1 MKTTLLVVSATVI
14 VVAIFGLSIGS
25 SPEPAGAFAA
35 LDAELRQR
43 GMELES
49 DQYASIVELRQ
60 LNLSQ
65 QVDEADLVVR
75 IAIESVSDPLWN
87 SVDGSEFDVDLSRKL
102 VVVPNQYRTVK
113 ATIIEIFKGYDQS
126 ADHVKFAPIEFR
138 VFGSGL
144 NVDSAVYLDVP
155 EGPVV
160 ASQLSGDFEEGLEK
174 LVFLRWQDLFHF
186 GAEDNPVHTLALAEY
201 FRGAWTYTQDGL
213 VNVVDNRRDVSK
225 PNVLNG
231 LIVSARDNG
240 PVIENLEA
248 QFSTAIFPLGTP
260 GGQFVD
266 ANEPPRTDVPD
277 STAGNDFHLEFD
289 GSRIRC
295 VGADCA
301 PGAREWTVLSDSEA
315 PSR

>member
-1 MKTTLLVVSATVI
+1 MKTLLLVVSAI
-14 VVAIFGLSIGS
+14 MVAVAVASLFVGS
-25 SPEPAGAFAA
+25 SPEQAGAFAA

-75 IAIESVSDPLWN
+75 IAIDSVSDPVWN
-87 SVDGSEFDVDLSRKL
+87 SVEGTE
-102 VVVPNQYRTVK
+102 YRTVK
-113 ATIIEIFKGYDQS
+113 ATITEVFKGYDPT
-126 ADHVKFAPIEFR
+126 ADHVKFAQVEFR

-144 NVDSAVYLDVP
+144 NVDSAAYLDVP

-186 GAEDNPVHTLALAEY
+186 GAEDEPIRTLALAEY

-213 VNVVDNRRDVSK
+213 VNVVDNRRDIGE

-231 LIVSARDNG
+231 LIVSARDSG
-240 PVIENLEA
+240 PMIENLEA
-248 QFSTAIFPLGTP
+248 QFSTAIYPLGTP
-260 GGQFVD
+260 DGQFVNAD
-266 ANEPPRTDVPD
+266 EPPRIEVPESNAGTD
-277 STAGNDFHLEFD
+277 FRLEFD
-289 GSRIRC
+289 GSHVRC
-295 VGADCA
+295 VGSDCA
-301 PGAREWTVLSDSEA
+301 PDAREWTLLSDA
-315 PSR
+315 G